1 MQQGI
6 GREDIQIMI
15 HDPNRFDMMPVGVVM
30 RRMPGVTRW
39 AVWVWKVVDVL
50 PGAGQADWRVLRQ
63 EGEMTFYHVATP
75 TLELHGADTEA
86 YLHGLNA
93 VTPSL
98 YTVLRETGDESR
110 PLDVVLLTA
119 SPYEAQDYAD
129 NGEDIVE
136 KIAMPP
142 SVRMWVSDFVDA
154 HHREEVFK
162 KRKRDKKDIGLVE
175 DGIGDARISQLADV
189 YRSPVQA
196 KKERLQ

>member
-1 MQQGI
+1 MSQNTAQ
-6 GREDIQIMI
+6 EDMHRVI
-15 HDPNRFDMMPVGVVM
+15 HDPDRFDKMPVGVVL
-30 RRMPGVTRW
+30 RRTPGVTRW
-39 AVWVWKVVDVL
+39 AAWIWKAVDVL
-50 PGAGQADWRVLRQ
+50 PGAGQADWRVLRH
-63 EGEMTFYHVATP
+63 EGDISFFHAATP
-75 TLELHGADTEA
+75 TLELHGADTDS
-86 YLHGLNA
+86 YLHGLTA
-93 VTPSL
+93 QTPSL
-98 YTVLRETGDESR
+98 YVVMRETDDPAR

-129 NGEDIVE
+129 NGEDIIE

-142 SVRMWVSDFVDA
+142 AVQAWVGDFVDA

-162 KRKRDKKDIGLVE
+162 KRKRDKKDIGAVE

>member
-1 MQQGI
+1 MTQDATQEESPNVI
-6 GREDIQIMI
+6 R
-15 HDPNRFDMMPVGVVM
+15 DPNRFDAMPVGIVL
-30 RRMPGVTRW
+30 RRTPGVTRW
-39 AVWVWKVVDVL
+39 AAWVWKAVDVL
-50 PGAGQADWRVLRQ
+50 PGAGQADWRVLR
-63 EGEMTFYHVATP
+63 EDRDATFVHAATP

-86 YLHGLNA
+86 YLHGLTA

-98 YTVLRETGDESR
+98 YAVLREADDHAR
-110 PLDVVLLTA
+110 PLEVVLLTA

-142 SVRMWVSDFVDA
+142 AIQAWVSDFVDA
-154 HHREEVFK
+154 HHQDEVFK

-175 DGIGDARISQLADV
+175 DGIGDVRISQLADV
-189 YRSPVQA
+189 YRSPILA

>member
-1 MQQGI
+1 
-6 GREDIQIMI
+6 MI
-15 HDPNRFDMMPVGVVM
+15 HDPNRFDTMPVGVVL
-30 RRMPGVTRW
+30 RRTPGVTRW
-39 AVWVWKVVDVL
+39 AAWVWKAVDVL
-50 PGAGQADWRVLRQ
+50 PGAGQADWRVLRE
-63 EGEMTFYHVATP
+63 EGDVTFYHAATP
-75 TLELHGADTEA
+75 TLELHGSDTEA
-86 YLHGLNA
+86 YLHGLNS

-98 YTVLRETGDESR
+98 YAVMRETGDATR
-110 PLDVVLLTA
+110 PLDMVLLTA

-129 NGEDIVE
+129 NGEDIIE

-142 SVRMWVSDFVDA
+142 AIHAWVSDFVDT

>member
-1 MQQGI
+1 
-6 GREDIQIMI
+6 MI
-15 HDPNRFDMMPVGVVM
+15 HDPNRFDTMPIGVVL
-30 RRMPGVTRW
+30 RRAPGVTRW
-39 AVWVWKVVDVL
+39 AAWTWKAVDVL

-63 EGEMTFYHVATP
+63 EGDVTDYHAATP

-93 VTPSL
+93 LTPSL
-98 YTVLRETGDESR
+98 YTVMRETDNNER
-110 PLDVVLLTA
+110 PLEIVLMTA

-129 NGEDIVE
+129 NGEDIIE

-142 SVRMWVSDFVDA
+142 VVQAWVSDFVDA

-162 KRKRDKKDIGLVE
+162 KRKRDKKDIGAIE
-175 DGIGDARISQLADV
+175 DGVGDARIAQMADV
-189 YRSPVQA
+189 YRSPMQA